1 MGSGF
6 SRKFCPV
13 LKIEG
18 NFSRLRAKPAHFV
31 GHLPIGATRLT
42 LPAGGLRLRVM
53 LASSP
58 RLALPLG

>member
-1 MGSGF
+1 MSQRVEVVSNLHVRKNLPEGSTQGLSAQYF
-6 SRKFCPV
+6 R
-13 LKIEG
+13 
-18 NFSRLRAKPAHFV
+18 
-31 GHLPIGATRLT
+31 PILQVIYHLT